1 LNRSVLT
8 EIRDRLAAR
17 TPQEVVRPEAAQ
29 AAVALIAVASGADLE
44 LLIIRRAERVGDPWS
59 GQMALPGGRRE
70 TADSSLKET
79 AIRET
84 AEEVGVELGREATLG
99 QLDDLHPT
107 TKLLA
112 PIVVRPFVFGL
123 SKRPFV
129 SANTEVDLHLWAP
142 VRQLRDSER
151 VVDVQVRGA
160 AMSVPAF
167 LVDPHVIWGMTHR
180 IIKPFLDLVNTLA

>member
-1 LNRSVLT
+1 MNRSVLT
-8 EIRDRLAAR
+8 EIRDRLMAR
-17 TPQEVVRPEAAQ
+17 TPREVLQPEAAQ
-29 AAVALIAVASGADLE
+29 AAVALIAVSSGTDLE
-44 LLIIRRAERVGDPWS
+44 LLIIRRAVHLGDPWS

-70 TADSSLKET
+70 TMDSSLRET

-84 AEEVGVELGREATLG
+84 AEEIGVDLGREAMLG

-107 TKLLA
+107 TKLLP

-123 SKRPFV
+123 SKRPRI
-129 SANTEVDLHLWAP
+129 SANAEVDLHLWAP
-142 VRQLRDSER
+142 VRQLRASER
-151 VVDVQVRGA
+151 IVDVQVRGS
-160 AMSVPAF
+160 AMSVPAY

>member
-1 LNRSVLT
+1 VLT
-8 EIRDRLAAR
+8 EIRDRLMSR
-17 TPQEVVRPEAAQ
+17 PPREVRQPDAAQ
-29 AAVALIAVASGADLE
+29 AAVALIAVSSDAGLE
-44 LLIIRRAERVGDPWS
+44 LLIIRRSVRLGDPWS

-70 TADSSLKET
+70 AVDSSLRET

-84 AEEVGVELGREATLG
+84 AEEIGVHLERKAMLG

-107 TKLLA
+107 TQLLP
-112 PIVVRPFVFGL
+112 PIVVRPFAFGL
-123 SKRPFV
+123 SKRPRI

-151 VVDVQVRGA
+151 IVDVQVRGS